1 MDESTEKVQ
10 EDNSSIDASTTGN
23 NVAKEETIVAE
34 TNANVTEEIYKTQ
47 YLIDNCKALGY
58 KKEIVAG
65 AFLNCEKTEMTK
77 TEFEATIKNFLGKKV
92 K

>member
-10 EDNSSIDASTTGN
+10 EDNSSIDASTTVN
-23 NVAKEETIVAE
+23 NSAQEETTVEE
-34 TNANVTEEIYKTQ
+34 TYKTQ

>member
-10 EDNSSIDASTTGN
+10 EDNSSIDASTTVN
-23 NVAKEETIVAE
+23 NAAQEETTVEE
-34 TNANVTEEIYKTQ
+34 TYKTQ
-47 YLIDNCKALGY
+47 YLIDNCKVLGY